1 MGATQIMI
9 LISLTDVLE
18 TSGGIFAG
26 GATAASTGVRFFRN
40 YFFTDLYFKLPSPH
54 PTMPL
59 SPTHRNKA
67 ISLF

>member
-1 MGATQIMI
+1 MERVIISMIEKGWHTQFKRMG
-9 LISLTDVLE
+9 
-18 TSGGIFAG
+18 G